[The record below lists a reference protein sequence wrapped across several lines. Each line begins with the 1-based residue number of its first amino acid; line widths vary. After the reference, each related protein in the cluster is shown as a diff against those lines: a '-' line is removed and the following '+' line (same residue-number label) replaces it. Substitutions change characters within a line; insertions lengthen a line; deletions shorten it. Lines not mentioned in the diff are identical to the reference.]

1 MLGLCAVAR
10 IGVHDELSIGE
21 MLSEKERIDRHD
33 DDVLAP
39 MHNQRRMVDLTQHRK
54 TVRLWDHAPLADSSE
69 LGEGRLLRRRGV
81 GVVGAKLQPLKIGA
95 PRSLTRL
102 ALRKE
107 R

>member
-1 MLGLCAVAR
+1 
-10 IGVHDELSIGE
+10 
-21 MLSEKERIDRHD
+21 MLSEKERIDRYD

-54 TVRLWDHAPLADSSE
+54 TVRLGDHAPLADSSE
-69 LGEGRLLRRRGV
+69 LGEDRLLRHRGV

-102 ALRKE
+102 ALRKCP
-107 R
+107 